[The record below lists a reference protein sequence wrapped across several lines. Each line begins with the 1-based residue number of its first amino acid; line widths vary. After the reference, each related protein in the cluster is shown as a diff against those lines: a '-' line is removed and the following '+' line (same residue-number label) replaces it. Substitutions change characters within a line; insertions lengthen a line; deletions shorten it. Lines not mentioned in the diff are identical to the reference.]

1 MHSYDFELPAAL
13 WQAAQ
18 EMAYAEQ
25 LSLDD
30 FVRAAIAE

>member
-1 MHSYDFELPAAL
+1 MHSYDFALPEAL

-18 EMAYAEQ
+18 ELACAEQ

-30 FVRAAIAE
+30 FVRAAMAA